1 MPLVARVAELDFE
14 GFVRGR
20 AESRPGQVESDDHAY
35 AYVSDRTTRATFE
48 RMKPVELAVAAGV
61 RMFQHVG
68 RAKLLGNAV
77 RVGPKQFPRVNAVA
91 ERCARTLGIA
101 TPTLYVVNDPHL
113 NAGTYGTNTESFMLL
128 NSALVDHFTDEELTS
143 VIGHECG
150 HIHNSHVVYLT
161 ALYYLT
167 RVAGFVVQA
176 VAFPAVLALQAWSRR
191 AEVTCDRA
199 AALCSGNL
207 EAPVRALAKL
217 ALGSQKLYEDFDL
230 EAFVQ
235 QHEEAQENVGRFGE
249 VFDTHPWLTKRVLAL
264 RTFGESAL
272 FRKAAGLGD
281 GGLTMTEVDEKV
293 HDIIKVMG

>member
-1 MPLVARVAELDFE
+1 MARVAELDFE

-20 AESRPGQVESDDHAY
+20 AESRPGKVEDDEHAY

-77 RVGPKQFPRVNAVA
+77 RVGPKQFPRVHAVA
-91 ERCARTLGIA
+91 ERCAKTLGIA

-207 EAPVRALAKL
+207 DAPVRALAKL
-217 ALGSQKLYEDFDL
+217 ALGSQKLYEELDL

-272 FRKAAGLGD
+272 FRKAAGLGE
-281 GGLTMTEVDEKV
+281 GGLTMAEVDEKV